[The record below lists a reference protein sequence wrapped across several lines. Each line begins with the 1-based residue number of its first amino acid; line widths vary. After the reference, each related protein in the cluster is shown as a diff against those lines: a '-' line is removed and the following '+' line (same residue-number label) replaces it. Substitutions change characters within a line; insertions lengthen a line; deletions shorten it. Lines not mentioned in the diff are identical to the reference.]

1 MDLSKITPKAQSKK
15 GDGAMAKPPNT
26 QIADLEERIERI
38 ETILSIA
45 AGGNFDTNLD
55 IDTKSPDLLTSVE
68 MGINLLISDLGE
80 EFRKS
85 KARAEELE
93 EKLDLI
99 EKQRLAI
106 EQLSTP
112 IIKIWDRVL
121 VLPLIGALDTRRSQ
135 RLTESLLTEIAF
147 TQTRIAILDITGV
160 PAVDSAVANHLLKTV
175 SAVQLLGAKCVI
187 TGIKP
192 EVAQTIVHLG
202 VELKGV
208 ETLSNLSEG
217 LKWAFRNLNF
227 KIIEE
232 TGEQHV

>member
-1 MDLSKITPKAQSKK
+1 
-15 GDGAMAKPPNT
+15 MAKSPNT